1 MTGSAGA
8 RASLRVPVCLE
19 WELTMHLVDQDKA
32 GPSAG
37 FSAPVIIGDSQAL
50 QRVRLLAERVAI
62 GEAKVLITGESGV
75 GKDVIARYVHA
86 KSKRAHQRYVA
97 LNCASFSETLL
108 ESELFGH
115 VKGSFTGAYRD
126 KIGKLQQAHRGTIF
140 LDEIAE
146 MSLRMQ
152 AMLLRFL
159 ENGEILPVGADSMP
173 VRVDVRVMSATN
185 RDLQDMVAKGEFRED
200 LLYRIRVAHIH
211 VPPLRERKDDVRALV
226 QHILVR
232 GGHSVTIDEEALDLL
247 ERYRW
252 PGNVRELQNVVEQT
266 VSMTCGDRA
275 GVQELPPVILARQ
288 QGTASPVQDRRRRPS
303 DDLYD
308 GLISGGY
315 QFWTHVHPMFMNRD
329 ITRSDLRQLVRR
341 GLSATGGNYRGVLQL
356 FGMDDGDYKRF
367 LNFLSTHECAIDFR
381 EFRGAK
387 RALAE
392 AANARRER

>member
-1 MTGSAGA
+1 
-8 RASLRVPVCLE
+8 
-19 WELTMHLVDQDKA
+19 MHLVDQDKVT
-32 GPSAG
+32 GG
-37 FSAPVIIGDSQAL
+37 FTPPVLIGESEAL
-50 QRVRLLAERVAI
+50 QRVRGLAERVAA

-75 GKDVIARYVHA
+75 GKDIIARYVHA
-86 KSKRAHQRYVA
+86 HSKRGHQRYVA

-159 ENGEILPVGADSMP
+159 ENGEILPVGADTMP
-173 VRVDVRVMSATN
+173 IRVDVRVISATN

-211 VPPLRERKDDVRALV
+211 VPPLRDRKGDVRPLVEHALARAGHAV
-226 QHILVR
+226 HIN
-232 GGHSVTIDEEALDLL
+232 DEAMELL

-266 VSMTCGDRA
+266 VAMTMTDVA
-275 GVQELPPVILARQ
+275 GPAELPPSVLARQ
-288 QGTASPVQDRRRRPS
+288 PGAASLMQDRRRRTS

-315 QFWTHVHPMFMNRD
+315 QFWTHVHPMFMDRD
-329 ITRSDLRQLVRR
+329 ITRGDLRQLIRR

-356 FGMDDGDYKRF
+356 FGMEDADYKRF
-367 LNFLSTHECAIDFR
+367 LNFLSTHDCAIDFR
-381 EFRGAK
+381 EFRGA
-387 RALAE
+387 RRVLAV
-392 AANARRER
+392 AASARQKP

>member
-1 MTGSAGA
+1 MKAGERVSLCA
-8 RASLRVPVCLE
+8 RWVSK
-19 WELTMHLVDQDKA
+19 MHLVDQEKA
-32 GPSAG
+32 AAG
-37 FSAPVIIGDSQAL
+37 FTTPVLIGESQAL
-50 QRVRLLAERVAI
+50 QRVRLLAERVAG

-159 ENGEILPVGADSMP
+159 ENGEILPVGADTMP
-173 VRVDVRVMSATN
+173 IRVDVRVISATN

-211 VPPLRERKDDVRALV
+211 VPPLRERKDDVRSLIHHTLA
-226 QHILVR
+226 R
-232 GGHSVTIDEEALDLL
+232 GGHTVQIADEAMELL

-266 VSMTCGDRA
+266 MAMTLGDTA
-275 GVQELPPVILARQ
+275 GVAELPPAILARQ
-288 QGTASPVQDRRRRPS
+288 QGAASPITDRRRRMA

-315 QFWTHVHPMFMNRD
+315 QFWTHVHPLFMNRD

-341 GLSATGGNYRGVLQL
+341 GLAATGGNYRGVLEL
-356 FGMDDGDYKRF
+356 FGMENDDYKRF
-367 LNFLSTHECAIDFR
+367 LNFLGTHDCAIDFR

-387 RALAE
+387 RALAD
-392 AANARRER
+392 AANARSRP

>member
-1 MTGSAGA
+1 M
-8 RASLRVPVCLE
+8 SLRAPCGCP
-19 WELTMHLVDQDKA
+19 MHLVDQEKA
-32 GPSAG
+32 TAG
-37 FSAPVIIGDSQAL
+37 FTTPVIIGASQEL
-50 QRVRLLAERVAI
+50 QRVRLLAERVAG

-75 GKDVIARYVHA
+75 GKDVIARYLHA
-86 KSKRAHQRYVA
+86 QSKRAHQRYVA

-159 ENGEILPVGADSMP
+159 ENGEVLPVGADSMP
-173 VRVDVRVMSATN
+173 LRVDVRVISATN

-211 VPPLRERKDDVRALV
+211 VPALRDRKDDVRPLIEHTLARAG
-226 QHILVR
+226 HTVR
-232 GGHSVTIDEEALDLL
+232 ISEEAMELL

-252 PGNVRELQNVVEQT
+252 PGNVRELQNIVEQT
-266 VSMTCGDRA
+266 VAMTIGEVA
-275 GVQELPPVILARQ
+275 GVQELPPVVIARQ
-288 QGTASPVQDRRRRPS
+288 PGAASLIQDRRRRMS

-329 ITRSDLRQLVRR
+329 ITRADLRQLIRR

-356 FGMDDGDYKRF
+356 FGMEDADYKRF
-367 LNFLSTHECAIDFR
+367 LNFLSTHDCAIDFR
-381 EFRGAK
+381 EFRGA
-387 RALAE
+387 RRVLAV
-392 AANARRER
+392 AANARPEH

>member
-1 MTGSAGA
+1 MGRPGKRVSLC
-8 RASLRVPVCLE
+8 ASCGCQ
-19 WELTMHLVDQDKA
+19 TMHLVDQEKA
-32 GPSAG
+32 AAAAG
-37 FSAPVIIGDSQAL
+37 FTTPVIIGESQAL
-50 QRVRLLAERVAI
+50 QRVRLLAERVAA

-126 KIGKLQQAHRGTIF
+126 KLGKLQQAHRGTIF

-159 ENGEILPVGADSMP
+159 ENGEVLPVGSDTMP
-173 VRVDVRVMSATN
+173 IRVDVRVISATN

-211 VPPLRERKDDVRALV
+211 VPSLRDRKDDVRPLIQYTLA
-226 QHILVR
+226 R
-232 GGHSVTIDEEALDLL
+232 GGHSVQINDEAMELL

-252 PGNVRELQNVVEQT
+252 PGNVRELQNIVEQT
-266 VSMTCGDRA
+266 IAMTIGDTA
-275 GVQELPPVILARQ
+275 GVEELPPAILARQ
-288 QGTASPVQDRRRRPS
+288 LGAASPIQDRRRRMS

-329 ITRSDLRQLVRR
+329 ITRGDLRQLIRR

-356 FGMDDGDYKRF
+356 FGMEDGDYKRF
-367 LNFLSTHECAIDFR
+367 LNFLGTHDCAIDFR

-387 RALAE
+387 RALAD
-392 AANARRER
+392 AANARHRP